1 MLHRR
6 TPIRRRRTVD
16 CFAHRKVAVATGKD
30 SARNVDLEAAARLVS
45 ELEQDLKKLSG
56 SSPDIQRLR
65 DEVATLK
72 NVLNSPVRRSH
83 WVAEGLH
90 GVRDVFERVADEVVA
105 DGVKG
110 GQYVAEIGRILG
122 L

>member
-1 MLHRR
+1 M
-6 TPIRRRRTVD
+6 
-16 CFAHRKVAVATGKD
+16 ASAKD
-30 SARNVDLEAAARLVS
+30 NNTRNVDLEAATRLVAA
-45 ELEQDLKKLSG
+45 LEQDLKKLSG

-72 NVLNSPVRRSH
+72 NVLDSPVRRSH
-83 WVAEGLH
+83 WVAEGLT
-90 GVRDVFERVADEVVA
+90 GVRDGFARVTDEVVA
-105 DGVKG
+105 DGVKA